1 MELISTDDYFI
12 LQHLQRSETSLWVCR
27 KTGKFSV
34 RPPWDLCDQENPE
47 CLGLVWGIYG
57 KLDIHPDV
65 CQRLVLVKG
74 CDRVGIIPGPRLKRH
89 AIYRVADVVLVPLV
103 PPNLVPGDV
112 PLSHQLGLKPC
123 PKHHGGVVEHADFRE
138 KDNTTS
144 TDSRGGKMAKRIL
157 GAPLKLL
164 SSDAFKSATSGNSSF
179 LSAKAPWNQSSVSK
193 NVERFERR
201 VLEEFTKM
209 FTESNSFYFSLTGD
223 ITNALQR
230 QASREPTVTVNSA
243 TGEQIELFPTW
254 RDVDDRFFFNRA
266 MVEELIEIGDQKLDA
281 WITPFIQGYV
291 EIKEVPLDL
300 QNQEG
305 LYQSPDGNPTALGLP
320 SFYTIILISRRSR
333 HRAGTRYKRRGVD
346 TDGHVANY
354 VETEQ
359 ILVYHHY
366 VLSFLQVRGSV
377 PLYWSQPGIKYR
389 PPPKLDNTPEESKI
403 AFGKHFQREFD
414 LYDGPITC
422 LNLVEKSGREK
433 VIGDAYLDSA
443 LALDRTDMNFV
454 YFDFH
459 EYCRGMKFQNVNI
472 LINALE
478 QNEYIRSM
486 QYCWLDK
493 HGAVCQQKGVFR
505 VNCIDCLDRT
515 NVVQTAIAKNVIE
528 TQLIKLG
535 LIPPEHGIPVNLRL
549 TIQGLWANNGDALS
563 RQYAGTNALKG
574 DFTRTGERNLSGL
587 MKDGMNSAS
596 RYYLNQFR
604 DAYRQATIDL
614 MTGQIVSESLVAGH
628 LEEATEATE
637 DDESSNLVNAE
648 HVRTIIEDCKKLLI
662 PDMDTIIGAWG
673 LIDND
678 PNTGDPNQEDMDLIV
693 ILTKDSYYVAYYD
706 DEVDK
711 VMNYQ
716 RVALSDIEIIE
727 FGVAPHSPAFNLP
740 GFKRHSKNEVHS
752 LRLNYRMP
760 QPPSSVFYDANGDCS
775 AVPAEPASLNVG
787 TNLSGFFHM
796 FRATNQRF
804 FNSMAVM
811 VNTEEEKIESL
822 KSVADSIIVAM
833 ALADLPPAPFVQG
846 TLEKRKSKMPEFH
859 SSLNDQQFDTERQ
872 RSAGSKVVSN
882 SLKAI
887 SNVTTHFS
895 RLNPMNK
902 FRQNRGV
909 VETAEVPQINIDSQQ
924 CDAGT
929 LLSPNDLTTRSPA
942 QSPIKGQDGLGAS
955 SNKVSKFSNM
965 LSPLL
970 SPSKDNSC
978 GSSAVTLEAA
988 TVATSGGG
996 QQQHYSSTSRLNI
1009 SGSSSEHSSPRLTKA
1024 RKISR
1029 SSEDVRSGK
1038 TQTTPAS
1045 VASGGL
1051 KNVANKFLG
1060 VVELDPTTGDLH
1072 VRSGGSLQKNLDK
1085 TGHVLEEGA
1094 VETAAI
1100 IEKGVLN
1107 PFTKLT
1113 KGLGAVLKGHTEIT
1127 TGAISDNALEPTD
1140 VAISTSS
1147 PVRSQNNQI
1156 TNQLLQVKI
1165 DEAKSQTNIM
1175 LI

>member
-1 MELISTDDYFI
+1 LST
-12 LQHLQRSETSLWVCR
+12 
-27 KTGKFSV
+27 
-34 RPPWDLCDQENPE
+34 
-47 CLGLVWGIYG
+47 
-57 KLDIHPDV
+57 
-65 CQRLVLVKG
+65 
-74 CDRVGIIPGPRLKRH
+74 
-89 AIYRVADVVLVPLV
+89 
-103 PPNLVPGDV
+103 
-112 PLSHQLGLKPC
+112 
-123 PKHHGGVVEHADFRE
+123 
-138 KDNTTS
+138 
-144 TDSRGGKMAKRIL
+144 
-157 GAPLKLL
+157 
-164 SSDAFKSATSGNSSF
+164 
-179 LSAKAPWNQSSVSK
+179 KAPWNNSSVSK
-193 NVERFERR
+193 TAERFERR
-201 VLEEFTKM
+201 VLEEFAKM
-209 FTESNSFYFSLTGD
+209 FTESKSFYFSLTGD

-230 QASREPTVTVNSA
+230 QGSRAPTVTTNSM

-266 MVEELIEIGDQKLDA
+266 MVQELIDIGDQKLDA

-300 QNQEG
+300 LDAEG
-305 LYQSPDGNPTALGLP
+305 LYQNPDGNPSALGLP

-377 PLYWSQPGIKYR
+377 PLFWSQPGIKYR
-389 PPPKLDNTPEESKI
+389 PPPKLDNNPEEDKI

-422 LNLVEKSGREK
+422 LSLVEKSGREK
-433 VIGDAYLDSA
+433 VIGDAYLDNA
-443 LALDRTDMNFV
+443 LALDRPDLNFV

-459 EYCRGMKFQNVNI
+459 EFCKGMRFENVEI
-472 LINALE
+472 LLNSLE

-628 LEEATEATE
+628 FEEVGEEARE

-662 PDMDTIIGAWG
+662 PDMESIIGAWG

-678 PNTGDPNQEDMDLIV
+678 PNTGDPDQEDMDLIV

-711 VMNYQ
+711 VINYQ
-716 RVALSDIEIIE
+716 RVALSDIELIE
-727 FGVAPHSPAFNLP
+727 FGVAPHSPTFNLP
-740 GFKRHSKNEVHS
+740 GFKKTSKHETHS

-760 QPPSSVFYDANGDCS
+760 QPPSSVFYDANEDCT
-775 AVPAEPASLNVG
+775 ALNQANPASLKVG
-787 TNLSGFFHM
+787 TNISGFFHM

-804 FNSMAVM
+804 FNSMTVM
-811 VNTEEEKIESL
+811 VNTEEERIECL

-846 TLEKRKSKMPEFH
+846 TLEKRKSKMPELH
-859 SSLNDQQFDTERQ
+859 SSFNDQQFDTERQ

-887 SNVTTHFS
+887 SNVSSHFS

-902 FRQNRGV
+902 FRQNRGGGAL
-909 VETAEVPQINIDSQQ
+909 ETSAEVPQININSQQ
-924 CDAGT
+924 CDAGM
-929 LLSPNDLTTRSPA
+929 LLSPNDLTRSPA
-942 QSPIKGQDGLGAS
+942 QSPIKHTDSGS

-970 SPSKDNSC
+970 SPSKDNSQL
-978 GSSAVTLEAA
+978 SPTNSEA
-988 TVATSGGG
+988 TVTSGG
-996 QQQHYSSTSRLNI
+996 QQQHYSSTSRLNNI
-1009 SGSSSEHSSPRLTKA
+1009 TAGTASEQSSPRLNRT

-1029 SSEDVRSGK
+1029 SSEDVRLAGK
-1038 TQTTPAS
+1038 TPAEAVS
-1045 VASGGL
+1045 AVSGGV
-1051 KNVANKFLG
+1051 KNVASKFLG
-1060 VVELDPTTGDLH
+1060 VVELDPNTGDLT
-1072 VRSGGSLQKNLDK
+1072 VRGGGSLQKDLDVAS
-1085 TGHVLEEGA
+1085 HVLEEGA

-1113 KGLGAVLKGHTEIT
+1113 KGLGAVLKGHSEVT

-1140 VAISTSS
+1140 VAISISGS
-1147 PVRSQNNQI
+1147 PVKGSISQNNQVA
-1156 TNQLLQVKI
+1156 NQLLQVKI
-1165 DEAKSQTNIM
+1165 AEAKSQTNVM